1 MLDTQDLLRTDII
14 DIINYYKIQQS
25 ESKSIHQWL
34 IYLVHIFSN
43 HVNLFTF
50 LDIFICQC
58 AGPYLSKDIGQW
70 FESFS
75 IRISGLYLQK
85 YMDQHTGI
93 VQEQVCISRY
103 MQKLEDYISCSGHIF
118 RKTQDNGSGAKDIRP
133 CVCPYLLK
141 EMDQKTAIVLELSFR
156 YLIYIDKIYQSLV
169 SKTDVILKLWKIS
182 AKA

>member
-85 YMDQHTGI
+85 YMDQQTGI
-93 VQEQVCISRY
+93 VQDQVFISRY
-103 MQKLEDYISCSGHIF
+103 IQKPEDYISCSCNIF
-118 RKTQDNGSGAKDIRP
+118 PKIQELKISDHWTWPISFERNGSENHYCFRAQVQISDIHTDINHWSAK
-133 CVCPYLLK
+133 L
-141 EMDQKTAIVLELSFR
+141 MSSNFGR
-156 YLIYIDKIYQSLV
+156 YLPK
-169 SKTDVILKLWKIS
+169 LKNS
-182 AKA
+182 